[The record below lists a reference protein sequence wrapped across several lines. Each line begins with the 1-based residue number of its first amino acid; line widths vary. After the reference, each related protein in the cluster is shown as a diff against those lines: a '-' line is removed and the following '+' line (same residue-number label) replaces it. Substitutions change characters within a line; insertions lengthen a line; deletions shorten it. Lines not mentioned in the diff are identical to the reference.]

1 MAAMSL
7 PLALLA
13 WLQSCQPEMLA
24 CLASW
29 AACETPSTEPERV
42 RAFAQTVAAAFAE
55 AGCDSIDHSAALELS
70 LPGSEA
76 HAAPL
81 LILGHLDTVYA
92 SGTLERMPV
101 RQEGGRLWG
110 PGVYDMKGGI
120 VQLLFALRA
129 LAAQGF
135 EPRRPLHILLVFDE
149 ETGSRQS
156 RPLTEAA
163 AHSAGAAFVL
173 EPAAD
178 EDGKLKV
185 ARKGIA
191 VYKLSAEGRPAHA
204 GVDFAE
210 GASAIVELAARVV
223 EIASWSN
230 AERGLSVNPGLF
242 SGGTRLNIVAAHAQ
256 AHIEAR
262 AWSAAELTAFDH
274 RLRALEPSDPRV
286 RLSLEGGLNRP
297 PMEPTPASLALATR
311 ARALGRELGLTL
323 ESTGTGGGSDG
334 SFTAAL
340 GVPTLD
346 GLGAVGAGAHTYH
359 EHVLLATLAPRAAL
373 LALLL
378 QSV

>member
-7 PLALLA
+7 PAALLN
-13 WLQSCQPEMLA
+13 WLQSHQTEMLD
-24 CLASW
+24 CLAAW
-29 AACETPSTEPERV
+29 AACESPTSEPDRV
-42 RAFAQTVAAAFAE
+42 RALAQTVAAAFTE
-55 AGCDSIDHSAALELS
+55 AGCDANDHPAALELS
-70 LPGSEA
+70 LPGRDADAS
-76 HAAPL
+76 PL

-101 RQEGGRLWG
+101 RNDGERLWG

-129 LAAQGF
+129 LAAHGA

-149 ETGSRQS
+149 ETGSHAS

-163 AHSAGAAFVL
+163 AHTAGAAFVL
-173 EPAAD
+173 EPAAN

-191 VYKLSAEGRPAHA
+191 VYKLSAEGRAAHA
-204 GVDFAE
+204 GVDFTE

-223 EIASWSN
+223 EIASWSD
-230 AERGLSVNPGLF
+230 AARGLSVNPGLF
-242 SGGTRLNIVAAHAQ
+242 SGGTRLNIVAAHAE

-262 AWSAAELTAFDH
+262 AWTSAELTAFDRRIH
-274 RLRALEPSDPRV
+274 VLKPSDPRV
-286 RLSLEGGLNRP
+286 HLTLDGGLNRP

-311 ARALGRELGLTL
+311 ARDLGRELGLAL

-359 EHVLLATLAPRAAL
+359 EHVVITALPLRAAL

-378 QSV
+378 QII